1 MISEYCGNNC
11 ETCTSKEKLNCPGCA
26 AGPGRKFQA
35 TCKLAKCCN
44 TKGHQSCSGCS
55 FVTNC
60 GTYIHRFDMAR
71 DRIREQERA
80 AEFLARA
87 RERAGRMVKW
97 LWILFWLFIPQTLGG
112 LFTEEFVVERL
123 PGLLLP
129 GVVITSASSLVYIFA
144 LFKLGNIHELYKTAA
159 SVMLVYALLT
169 GIVSWASALGFDLVQ
184 PVLLTIPGAIAGVVS
199 TYFECKAH
207 ADAMES
213 LDYDL
218 SDRWK
223 LYWKWYIGSYGA
235 LLGSIVVL
243 LISKLLA
250 LLVIIAAAISIV
262 VLSILRLVYLYRTA
276 AVCKVWTAE

>member
-1 MISEYCGNNC
+1 MISQYCGNNC
-11 ETCTSKEKLNCPGCA
+11 ETCTSREKLNCPGCA
-26 AGPGRKFQA
+26 AGPGRKYQA
-35 TCKLAKCCN
+35 SCKLAKCCN

-60 GTYIHRFDMAR
+60 GTYRHRFDMAR

-80 AEFLARA
+80 AEFLARSQ
-87 RERAGRMVKW
+87 EQAGRMVKW
-97 LWILFWLFIPQTLGG
+97 LWILFWLFIPQNLGV
-112 LFTEEFVVERL
+112 LFTEDFVVEWL

-129 GVVITSASSLVYIFA
+129 GVAITTASSLVYIFA
-144 LFKLGNIHELYKTAA
+144 LFKLGNIHKQYKTAA
-159 SVMLVYALLT
+159 SVTLVYTLLT
-169 GIVSWASALGFDLVQ
+169 GIVSWATALGVDLVH
-184 PVLLTIPGAIAGVVS
+184 PVPLTIPGAIAGVVGA
-199 TYFECKAH
+199 YFECKAH

-218 SDRWK
+218 SERLK
-223 LYWKWYIGSYGA
+223 LYRKWYIGSYGA

-243 LISKLLA
+243 LISKLLG
-250 LLVIIAAAISIV
+250 LLVILGAAIAFF